1 MAEGGDMQD
10 LINQFVLAMFNA
22 ARTQPI
28 PWCALWVREDG
39 AYLWSHLPQ
48 GTFAIETWGYA

>member
-39 AYLWSHLPQ
+39 AYL
-48 GTFAIETWGYA
+48 